1 MAAYSLDTL
10 LHRWALHQ
18 ITSEQA
24 IGQMLLILQE
34 LEPRI
39 LRLEQSVNA
48 PQMPPPQTPAPVV
61 APAPT
66 AIPRKRNS
74 QRKLR

>member
-24 IGQMLLILQE
+24 IGQMLLILQD

-48 PQMPPPQTPAPVV
+48 PPTPPQTPQPAA
-61 APAPT
+61 APAPN
-66 AIPRKRNS
+66 AIPPKRNS